1 MENRYTG
8 PILLSTGQF
17 RQLAASLTR
26 PDKAYMA
33 RRDAVFARIDNE
45 ISLER
50 NGTDIRVDIPELDLS
65 FIDRQNLHKLE
76 E

>member
-8 PILLSTGQF
+8 PILLSAGQF
-17 RQLAASLTR
+17 RQLAASLIR

-33 RRDAVFARIDNE
+33 RRDTVFTEIDNE
-45 ISLER
+45 ISMER